1 MVGSKSS
8 VIYLTLSCVL
18 LLLQFQIQTSCS
30 PAGYFLCSL
39 TVAFLRF
46 SHCLTGPLLSRRPLA
61 PLLEYTVGGVIVWT
75 NNVLHIS
82 CKLSVLPLIRNFSFV
97 IYYRLC
103 IIISIH
109 KWKRDQKMNDWQS
122 ERAKEILYKVVR
134 ECPIKCQTLGIS
146 IVK

>member
-1 MVGSKSS
+1 MVGSKSP

-30 PAGYFLCSL
+30 PAGYFLCNL
-39 TVAFLRF
+39 TVAFLHF

-75 NNVLHIS
+75 NNVLHIL
-82 CKLSVLPLIRNFSFV
+82 CNLSVLPLLRNFSFS

-103 IIISIH
+103 IITSIH
-109 KWKRDQKMNDWQS
+109 KWKRDQKMND
-122 ERAKEILYKVVR
+122 
-134 ECPIKCQTLGIS
+134 
-146 IVK
+146 